1 MAQTF
6 RSEIWVAHAFRS
18 EIRVTAI
25 TTPTSSTS
33 SPKICAPNS
42 ELPSESGMVEES
54 ATGCA
59 PPLAPPACVP
69 GARLGTTDGLICGKR
84 FEALPAGIV
93 AEVPGTPATAGSGPI
108 GRPVPR
114 L

>member
-1 MAQTF
+1 LPTA
-6 RSEIWVAHAFRS
+6 RVFRS

-25 TTPTSSTS
+25 TTPSSSMS
-33 SPKICAPNS
+33 SPKIWAPNS

-59 PPLAPPACVP
+59 PPLAGSARVP
-69 GARLGTTDGLICGKR
+69 GAGLGAGLICGKR
-84 FEALPAGIV
+84 FEALPPGIV
-93 AEVPGTPATAGSGPI
+93 AEIPGTPAAPTDGSGPI

-114 L
+114 P